1 MTQISRAHYLEAM
14 TSAIPAIPLHDG
26 TSIPQLGFGTYLV
39 PPDKAEA
46 TVATALEVGYRH
58 IDTAQ
63 MYGNEAGVGAAIAA
77 SGLPREELYVTT
89 KLGNDAHRPED
100 VRRTFAESIDRLG
113 LDYLDLFLMHW
124 PLPTRYDGD
133 FVSTWQAMTE
143 LLAEGRVRSVGVS
156 NFEPAHLER
165 IIEATGV
172 IPVVNQIEV
181 HPYFANTAARAAS
194 ARHGIV
200 VEAWSPLAQG
210 AVHSDATLAGIGAQ
224 VGRTASQ
231 VALRWHL
238 QRGDVI
244 FPKSMH
250 RERMVENAAIGDF
263 ELTDQQM
270 ATIDALDRGAE
281 GRVGPHPDTFDW
293 I

>member
-1 MTQISRAHYLEAM
+1 
-14 TSAIPAIPLHDG
+14 
-26 TSIPQLGFGTYLV
+26 
-39 PPDKAEA
+39 
-46 TVATALEVGYRH
+46 
-58 IDTAQ
+58 
-63 MYGNEAGVGAAIAA
+63 AIAA

-100 VRRTFAESIDRLG
+100 VRRTFAESLDRLG

-143 LLAEGRVRSVGVS
+143 LLTEGRVRSVGVS